1 MYRQEKIDQLKN
13 QIVIDSQWEEL
24 ITAGPVTINLL
35 GQLIILSSSH
45 DIDLKESQPNYEFIY
60 MKHPQSFSAT
70 LIQISNEGWEAFFNA
85 HTNMDRIQSYMKQIP
100 GHVQTSLKL
109 YAKGTPRLI
118 QRLLPKSLANIER
131 IGNECIKLAS
141 ETDKKFHG

>member
-1 MYRQEKIDQLKN
+1 MDQLKN

-24 ITAGPVTINLL
+24 ISAGPVTINLL

-45 DIDLKESQPNYEFIY
+45 DIDLQESQPNYKFNY

-70 LIQISNEGWEAFFNA
+70 LIQISNECWEAFLNA

-109 YAKGTPRLI
+109 FVKGTPRLI
-118 QRLLPKSLANIER
+118 KRLLPKSLANIER
-131 IGNECIKLAS
+131 IGKECIKLAT
-141 ETDKKFHG
+141 ETDQKFHR